1 MNRACSVG
9 ANVKEFSAFA
19 TFNYDGWGCAF
30 ALLLRGAVQMA
41 NHSLL
46 AKVVVNAAEEIGG

>member
-1 MNRACSVG
+1 MIICGSGGLLERG
-9 ANVKEFSAFA
+9 
-19 TFNYDGWGCAF
+19 

-41 NHSLL
+41 NHSLS